1 MARKKENQRN
11 KVSNYFCPY
20 DSSPLGI
27 ITMKYLS
34 YNRIWSENAPL
45 LCCPSCSKEFVGL
58 RNVPHMTYVKLGGVR
73 YLNLHKGE
81 RAERKKSDNSKK
93 ETKTNTNH
101 EIMKS
106 IKVRVYH
113 PTCPEK
119 CICGTPLI
127 MRSVYVLSK
136 KGNEIKVPLYYCRNC
151 ASAQLSAMSYIMEV
165 TKRREE
171 NG

>member
-1 MARKKENQRN
+1 MFFRIFKGEYSSTTRGVVSIMARKKENQRN

-93 ETKTNTNH
+93 ERT
-101 EIMKS
+101 S
-106 IKVRVYH
+106 
-113 PTCPEK
+113 
-119 CICGTPLI
+119 L
-127 MRSVYVLSK
+127 
-136 KGNEIKVPLYYCRNC
+136 
-151 ASAQLSAMSYIMEV
+151 
-165 TKRREE
+165 
-171 NG
+171 